1 MEGRRACMQWCI
13 EDARKWSRVIDHVDK
28 TTRHDIV
35 GGSSSLCLPSLVP
48 GKGSQSSIAR
58 GLDPN
63 SGRVFGSPS
72 YGFVVTERY

>member
-1 MEGRRACMQWCI
+1 MEGRGACMQWCI
-13 EDARKWSRVIDHVDK
+13 KDARKWSRVIDHVDK

-35 GGSSSLCLPSLVP
+35 GGNNSLCLPSLVP
-48 GKGSQSSIAR
+48 GKGSQSLIAR

-72 YGFVVTERY
+72 YGFVVTEHY